1 MKERVLSFATLT
13 YKEPIIFIK
22 YRDNVRLDVKEI
34 HEMMAACDSLSGN
47 KPYLVL
53 ANITNFVDITPEG
66 NKASVD
72 KKITGNIIAS
82 APLVKKLGQR
92 LMSNVFLEVNRP
104 PYPMR
109 VFNDEKKAIKWLLEQ
124 HKKAIGAKPRKA
136 NNAVSA

>member
-22 YRDNVRLDVKEI
+22 YRENVKLDVKEI
-34 HEMMAACDSLSGN
+34 EEMMAACNTLSGN
-47 KPYLVL
+47 KPYLLL

-66 NKASVD
+66 NAASVD

-92 LMSNVFLEVNRP
+92 LMSNVFLEVNKP

-109 VFNDEKKAIKWLLEQ
+109 VFNDEKKAVKWLLEQ
-124 HKKAIGAKPRKA
+124 QKKAVDVKSGKA
-136 NNAVSA
+136 ELA

>member
-1 MKERVLSFATLT
+1 MKEVKLSFATLT

-22 YRDNVRLDVKEI
+22 YRDNVKLDTKEI
-34 HEMMAACDSLSGN
+34 HELMDGCNTLSGN
-47 KPYLVL
+47 KPYLLLVD
-53 ANITNFVDITPEG
+53 ITNFVDITPEG
-66 NKASVD
+66 SAASVD

-92 LMSNVFLEVNRP
+92 LMSNVFLEVSRP

-124 HKKAIGAKPRKA
+124 HKKAGSVKDRK
-136 NNAVSA
+136 VELVERV